1 MAFSNVNRLNP
12 TISGRLEDKEQLNT
26 KKGQSLLSGRDNS
39 AGSLFI
45 GLYSSLLQALAFQCS
60 KSWFIKTLPHSKL
73 LRTLYLEFMWSH
85 ILLPNPVNSL

>member
-1 MAFSNVNRLNP
+1 MNSLMAFSNVNRLNP

-45 GLYSSLLQALAFQCS
+45 GLYSLLLQTVGFSVFKQLVHKDFA
-60 KSWFIKTLPHSKL
+60 T
-73 LRTLYLEFMWSH
+73 
-85 ILLPNPVNSL
+85 